1 MGYNAD
7 SEDDANEDGLLEV
20 VQASAFLELGG
31 EWPFKK
37 WDISKILH
45 STSIYVLENRPLTE

>member
-1 MGYNAD
+1 MYQCVVSGTTAFERIPRMGYNAD

-31 EWPFKK
+31 EW
-37 WDISKILH
+37 L
-45 STSIYVLENRPLTE
+45 L